1 MLLWRDDGALCG
13 GNHRDRVLLAE
24 RLLDFLDRACF
35 AESQAC
41 GIFGAEEDIY
51 IRKNL
56 LDAGSCLLAGPE
68 IGTVVDIKR
77 DQGSLL
83 FEFADTFCALPPR
96 PKVIPLVWN
105 RRVL

>member
-1 MLLWRDDGALCG
+1 MEVKLCFFG
-13 GNHRDRVLLAE
+13 VMTVLSVEATTE
-24 RLLDFLDRACF
+24 IGYSSQKDRACF

-68 IGTVVDIKR
+68 IGTIVDIKR

-83 FEFADTFCALPPR
+83 FEFADTFDRKFLCVAA
-96 PKVIPLVWN
+96 KT
-105 RRVL
+105 

>member
-1 MLLWRDDGALCG
+1 MFLWSDDRALCG
-13 GNHRDRVLLAE
+13 GNHRDRIFLAE

-56 LDAGSCLLAGPE
+56 LDAGSCFLAGPE

-83 FEFADTFCALPPR
+83 FEFADTLDRKFLCVAA
-96 PKVIPLVWN
+96 KT
-105 RRVL
+105 